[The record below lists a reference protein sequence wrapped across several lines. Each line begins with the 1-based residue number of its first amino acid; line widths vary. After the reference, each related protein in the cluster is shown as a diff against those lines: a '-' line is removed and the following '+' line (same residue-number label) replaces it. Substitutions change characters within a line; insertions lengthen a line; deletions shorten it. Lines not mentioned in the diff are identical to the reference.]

1 MLPYGKQCCASHKR
15 WGLMPN
21 GVALR
26 AKVCYNKPK
35 AVEIMQKEI
44 LTIQNIKKDIHQE
57 IKDSYIRLVI
67 FSSFFLVWLAL
78 FLTTPSSSLFYFRYK
93 LVFGFGVLVFLLILI
108 TQIKDLAML
117 YKNLKNKNS
126 IVKDKL
132 ISAEIKEDFCGK
144 VYVKIYRLN
153 FSGYGEYVIHAENY
167 KWSSTYSMSA
177 EGVYY
182 CSNSGDEFYLVL
194 SKPHTGR
201 ILFAYNTKMF
211 EME

>member
-1 MLPYGKQCCASHKR
+1 MLRIDLLP
-15 WGLMPN
+15 L
-21 GVALR
+21 L
-26 AKVCYNKPK
+26 CYTTPK
-35 AVEIMQKEI
+35 AVDVMQKEI
-44 LTIQNIKKDIHQE
+44 LTIKNIKKDIHQV

-67 FSSFFLVWLAL
+67 FSAFFLVMLVL
-78 FLTTPSSSLFYFRYK
+78 FLVIPNSNLLFFLYK
-93 LVFGFGVLVFLLILI
+93 LFFCFGVLVFLLLLI

-132 ISAEIKEDFCGK
+132 ISAEIQEDFYGK
-144 VYVKIYRLN
+144 AYVKTYHLN

-167 KWSSTYSMSA
+167 KWSSTFSMSA
-177 EGVYY
+177 EGVYNY
-182 CSNSGDEFYLVL
+182 SDSGDEFYLLL
-194 SKPHTGR
+194 SKPHTGK